1 VTIADAIPD
10 VEYAAKKWTQTAVP
24 SVSGRVFFAVPA
36 SRVIDGQVI
45 APTMPL
51 VALSLVGGTTDTV
64 AGIEYPRLSWR
75 VWGRTKKEASDG
87 RRELITAL
95 QRIQGVLLDEGCWCS
110 EANTIVSLWLPDD
123 EAKLASYVVDATL
136 VVYSV

>member
-1 VTIADAIPD
+1 MTIADAIPD

-36 SRVIDGQVI
+36 GT
-45 APTMPL
+45 PTLPL

-87 RRELITAL
+87 RRELVTAL
-95 QRIQGVLLDEGCWCS
+95 QRIQGVLLDEGCWCA

-123 EAKLASYVVDATL
+123 EAKLASYVIDATL